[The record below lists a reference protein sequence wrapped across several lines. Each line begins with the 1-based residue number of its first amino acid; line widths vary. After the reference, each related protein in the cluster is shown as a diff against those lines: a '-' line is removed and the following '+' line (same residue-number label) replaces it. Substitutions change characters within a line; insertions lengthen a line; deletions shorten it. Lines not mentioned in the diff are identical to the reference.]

1 MKTEINKVI
10 KEKVSKIIFNNS
22 FNKVMQFVR
31 DNNENAPKDPEKMS
45 VYDFL
50 NWATDW
56 VLTLNGKQKESFVSE
71 LDTYD
76 EYGLR
81 VCSECGQF
89 MIAGYVAG
97 DDYYCSDE
105 CRLEGYK
112 KLTDGNEQE
121 AHLLSLHDFTEDSNE
136 CYYTEWGY

>member
-1 MKTEINKVI
+1 MKNEKII
-10 KEKVSKIIFNNS
+10 KEKVVKIIFNNS
-22 FNKVMQFVR
+22 FSKVMRFVR
-31 DNNENAPKDPEKMS
+31 DNNGNAPKDPEKMS

-50 NWATDW
+50 NWAADW
-56 VLTLNGKQKESFVSE
+56 VMTLNGKEKESFLSE

-81 VCSECGQF
+81 VCSECGNF
-89 MIAGYVAG
+89 MIEGYVAG

-112 KLTDGNEQE
+112 KLTDGDEQE
-121 AHLLSLHDFTEDSNE
+121 ANLLILKDFTENEDE
-136 CYYTEWGY
+136 CYYTEWDY